1 MEIRTF
7 EDFQTKTFTFINR
20 EKGSGARTLLDEQL
34 RIHGIA
40 PSTIAGYAHE
50 EMSHL
55 DVASAV
61 ANGRADVGIGIEKIA
76 KLIQVDFIPMVT
88 ERYDIV
94 LLKTPENQPLIDMVK
109 EILNTPD
116 FQSEVAALGDYDIS
130 LMGQVMYE
138 TL

>member
-1 MEIRTF
+1 M
-7 EDFQTKTFTFINR
+7 
-20 EKGSGARTLLDEQL
+20 SPLQL
-34 RIHGIA
+34 
-40 PSTIAGYAHE
+40 P
-50 EMSHL
+50 M
-55 DVASAV
+55 DVQ
-61 ANGRADVGIGIEKIA
+61 DVGIGIEKIA